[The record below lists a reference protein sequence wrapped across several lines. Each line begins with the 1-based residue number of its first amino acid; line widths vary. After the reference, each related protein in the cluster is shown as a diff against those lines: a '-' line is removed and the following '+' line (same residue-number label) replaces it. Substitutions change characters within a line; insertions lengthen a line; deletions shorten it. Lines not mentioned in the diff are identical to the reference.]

1 MICIQILILTHPV
14 CLFVSRVGWV
24 CPGSTF
30 CLTDMS
36 VLAEILVI
44 VGPYFRSMINTKV
57 FCPHCEACR
66 AIALR
71 FLLLIESFHP
81 CCLPSCSTCLLD
93 SLHMGCKTR
102 IMFLWLY
109 FFHEHL
115 RICDPYTIA
124 FRVFQCIGLFL

>member
-1 MICIQILILTHPV
+1 MGKPPEPHCLKYYTILAL
-14 CLFVSRVGWV
+14 
-24 CPGSTF
+24 
-30 CLTDMS
+30 S
-36 VLAEILVI
+36 VFKKMCFEFEEVKKESN
-44 VGPYFRSMINTKV
+44 VNTKV

-93 SLHMGCKTR
+93 SLRMGCKTR

-124 FRVFQCIGLFL
+124 FRVFQCNGLFLKI